1 MKNLS
6 KSLTRSGTVSATAA
20 ELKGSNTV
28 ISNEVQLKEGGNGS
42 VGDRKA
48 KEIPLLQRISN

>member
-20 ELKGSNTV
+20 ELKGSNTM
-28 ISNEVQLKEGGNGS
+28 ILNEVQLKEGGNAS
-42 VGDRKA
+42 VGDTKA
-48 KEIPLLQRISN
+48 KEIPLL